1 MITRVKQILE
11 NYIEYNAEVDIKD
24 IKEITKKKDIT
35 KIKFYINNLMYEKIN
50 YHNRH
55 KISCYVYNNIYIILY
70 IYFVYIYDKKNNCLI
85 RYMNIYN
92 SDHYKYCYENNNI
105 IRKYYIYNI
114 LVYISIFKNHLLKY
128 RYDYYNKIKNDKY
141 KSNYRL
147 LYICFV

>member
-11 NYIEYNAEVDIKD
+11 NYIEYNESINIKD

-70 IYFVYIYDKKNNCLI
+70 IYFVYIYDKENNCLI
-85 RYMNIYN
+85 RYNNIDN
-92 SDHYKYCYENNNI
+92 CDHYKYCYENNNI
-105 IRKYYIYNI
+105 IRKYYLYNI
-114 LVYISIFKNHLLKY
+114 LIYIAIFKNHLLKY
-128 RYDYYNKIKNDKY
+128 RIKYYGKLKNDKY
-141 KSNYRL
+141 KANYKL
-147 LYICFV
+147 IYI